1 MLLSPRAVYSI
12 VLFSWQIASFWITC
26 RMTTRNSIRI
36 VTMTTSRRSA
46 GMNHV
51 EFFKNKTKGQRHV
64 RVVNVTERV
73 ASAASIDSEKNV
85 TEDSEDVK
93 IEAYFETLIN
103 RWREKQENSMT
114 HHIVFHPMSEPVE
127 EKKIQFPPTILM
139 RLNHQQQREP
149 EYDPRYQHKSRKRRS
164 ENFEVQTHA
173 QFDFTHVG
181 GFDDIKAELM
191 QVADCIVNYSKY
203 ERFNVRTPKGLIL
216 EGPPGNGKTM
226 IAKGFAGECNV
237 SFLATSGSIFQD
249 KYVGVGAARVR
260 EMYQLARENRPCIIF
275 IDEIDAVGRRRSSES
290 NDGAESNAERDSTLN
305 ELLVALDGFNNISG
319 VFTMGATNRADMLD
333 QALLR
338 AGRMDKRIFVGTP
351 DEKTRRA
358 ILNIHM
364 RGKPHAENVN
374 LETLV
379 TLTEGLS
386 AAQMETMLNEAM
398 LMALRRN
405 EEMYSMDDVDAV
417 MNRIWGGPWI
427 ATEQDMQNA
436 TMWQISI
443 HEMGHAILGML
454 CQNHSKVK
462 KVVLNKQ
469 SASTPGYTIFEPP
482 PTIQTRNALFQHLM
496 ILLGGRIAEE
506 IVFGDMDISTG
517 ASNDLNEATT
527 LAQKMILVYGMGKV
541 EKSVKISSSHFSD
554 KYKTE
559 LDQAIIDLMHDA
571 EIKAHEW
578 LTTNKNALV
587 EGARILMEHK
597 TVMPEKLLDII
608 TAHSHVALH

>member
-1 MLLSPRAVYSI
+1 
-12 VLFSWQIASFWITC
+12 
-26 RMTTRNSIRI
+26 
-36 VTMTTSRRSA
+36 
-46 GMNHV
+46 MNHV
-51 EFFKNKTKGQRHV
+51 EFFKNKTKGKRHV
-64 RVVNVTERV
+64 RLVNVTERV
-73 ASAASIDSEKNV
+73 ASPALSTDSDVEKNV
-85 TEDSEDVK
+85 TEDSEDVR
-93 IEAYFETLIN
+93 IEEYFETLIH

-127 EKKIQFPPTILM
+127 EEKKMQYPPTILM
-139 RLNHQQQREP
+139 RLHHQQQQQYRED
-149 EYDPRYQHKSRKRRS
+149 EDDPRHQRKSRKRRS

-173 QFDFTHVG
+173 QFNFTHVG
-181 GFDDIKAELM
+181 GFDDIKTELM

-237 SFLATSGSIFQD
+237 SFLATSGSMFQD
-249 KYVGVGAARVR
+249 KYVGVGASRVR

-290 NDGAESNAERDSTLN
+290 NGGGAESNAERDSTLN

-338 AGRMDKRIFVGTP
+338 AGRMDKRIFVGIP

-358 ILNIHM
+358 ILDIHM
-364 RGKPHAENVN
+364 RGKPHTDNVD

-417 MNRIWGGPWI
+417 MNRIWGGAWI
-427 ATEQDMQNA
+427 ATEQEMQNA

-541 EKSVKISSSHFSD
+541 EKTAKLSSSHFSD

-559 LDQAIIDLMHDA
+559 LDQSIIDLLHDA
-571 EIKAHEW
+571 EMKAHEW
-578 LTTNKNALV
+578 LTTNKHALV
-587 EGARILMEHK
+587 EGARVLMEHK

-608 TAHSHVALH
+608 TTHSHVALH